1 MLTSVIVSCPCIYI
15 YDDERHVLIAHRG
28 APARAA
34 GHDGGASENTGR
46 AFTCTRELVLRG
58 TDNRQKNRRTHT
70 RATYIKSECDAYA
83 YITS

>member
-58 TDNRQKNRRTHT
+58 TDNRAEKSTHAHA
-70 RATYIKSECDAYA
+70 RDVHKIGV
-83 YITS
+83 